1 MTVKSQV
8 EMKKPGSG
16 KGVTYLKCVC
26 TCVWVPVC
34 VHVPVNHVFVS
45 SILLIEDTLNGINSN
60 IVSVITFSGY

>member
-34 VHVPVNHVFVS
+34 VPVCVYNCKPCVCVFYFMNTRH
-45 SILLIEDTLNGINSN
+45 I
-60 IVSVITFSGY
+60 